1 MRILALPLFLCCF
14 SLLGQTSTQ
23 LDSLKTLQSSTGND
37 SIRYETDLEIGYLL
51 LYDNPDTARI
61 YFQDALEI
69 AQKTNDQDKIARSF
83 TLTGVTYY
91 FNGQLDNAIEN
102 YLEALPISEKL
113 GNDRYSGIIAN
124 NIGAVYFDLK
134 DYEKTK
140 TYYEKAVGL
149 FKVAQDTFWLSNAL
163 NNLGNVLEKEKEYK
177 ESLVVYNQ
185 SLDLARRSKNEEAIG
200 SAMSNIGNVHLGM
213 KNYDDALKSY
223 QEGLKRQLVSE
234 DKIGTAI
241 SYNNIGQIFSE
252 KRQWQNAL
260 SNHKKALIIAEE
272 LNHLETVRNSNKW
285 LSDTYKNMGQYQKAF
300 SYQEAYLVLSDSI
313 SGLEK
318 TSLVEELDKKYE
330 TEKKDKQITVLEL
343 EKKNAAL
350 VLAKSENQRNVL
362 IAVSLIVV
370 VVAILLFVLFRQ
382 KRKSLEERD
391 ILLKEI
397 HHRVKNNLQVISSL
411 LNLQADSLDDDTAK
425 YAVKE
430 GQLRVKSMALI
441 HQKLYS
447 ADDVRGVN
455 VQDYLEQ
462 LCSELFKAFGVD
474 QEKVAS
480 HINTSGLK
488 LDIDTVI
495 PLGLIINELITN
507 SLKYAFQK
515 TDSGLLEIS
524 MKEEEGNLVIVVKDN
539 GAGMDE
545 EAMKSSNS
553 FGWKMIKSLSRKLK
567 ADISV
572 SGESGTKVQLR
583 LARYKLVT

>member
-1 MRILALPLFLCCF
+1 MKYLFPLFL
-14 SLLGQTSTQ
+14 SINLLGQTNTQ
-23 LDSLKTLQSSTGND
+23 LDSLKSLQSTTGID
-37 SIRYETDLEIGYLL
+37 SIRYATDLEIGYML

-61 YFQDALEI
+61 YFQDALKI
-69 AQKTNDQDKIARSF
+69 AQKIKDEDKIARTL

-102 YLEALPISEKL
+102 YLMALPISEKL
-113 GNDRYSGIIAN
+113 GNDRYSGIISN
-124 NIGAVYFDLK
+124 NVGAVYFDLK
-134 DYEKTK
+134 DYDKTK
-140 TYYEKAVGL
+140 TYYQKAVGL
-149 FKVAQDTFWLSNAL
+149 FTIAKDTFWLSNAL
-163 NNLGNVLEKEKEYK
+163 NNLGNVLEKQKDYNN
-177 ESLVVYNQ
+177 SLDVYNQ

-213 KNYDDALKSY
+213 KNYNEALKSY
-223 QEGLKRQLVSE
+223 QEGLKLQIISE

-241 SYNNIGQIFSE
+241 TYNNIGQIFS
-252 KRQWQNAL
+252 KKKQWKDAL
-260 SNHKKALIIAEE
+260 SNHKQALIIADE
-272 LNHLETVRNSNKW
+272 LNHLETIRNSNKW
-285 LSDTYKNMGQYQKAF
+285 LSDTYKSMGQYQKAF
-300 SYQEAYLVLSDSI
+300 FYQEAYLVLSDSI
-313 SGLEK
+313 AGLEK

-330 TEKKDKQITVLEL
+330 SEKKDKQITVLEL

-370 VVAILLFVLFRQ
+370 VVAILLFFLFRQ

-391 ILLKEI
+391 VLLKEI

-411 LNLQADSLDDDTAK
+411 LNLQADSLDDDVAK
-425 YAVKE
+425 DAVKE
-430 GQLRVKSMALI
+430 GQHRVKSMALI

-462 LCSELFKAFGVD
+462 LTTELFKAFGVD
-474 QEKVAS
+474 QEKVEWK
-480 HINTSGLK
+480 IDTSSLK
-488 LDIDTVI
+488 MDIDTVI

-507 SLKYAFQK
+507 SIKYAFQN
-515 TDSGLLEIS
+515 SENGLLEIS
-524 MKEEEGNLVIVVKDN
+524 IKEEEGNLNVIVKDN

-567 ADISV
+567 ADILV
-572 SGESGTKVQLR
+572 NGESGTSVELS
-583 LARYKLVT
+583 LSRYKLVS